1 MSRISRI
8 VLAASLVFVIVASFL
23 FVRRFFSNQLEKRLI
38 DKDVVPIRLIVR
50 DQDRIETLAQMI
62 LFPEQKWVLFYFV
75 NTDARQPEG
84 SKSISERSAMF
95 ADNFDRY
102 SGLKS
107 VYSIEMTRET
117 LARLIDL
124 GEGLPMYLE
133 TPQIFPNSNFQYPAG
148 RMRFSGAQAAEFAF
162 ARRVQAGQEQLSG
175 LERMRRME
183 TILLNVAWNSQ
194 QFIDK
199 IRSREL
205 RAFAASLIETDLTKA
220 EVASL
225 LSFLADS
232 SIAILEVPLEQGP
245 DRQLY
250 VKDKRAKTVYAE
262 FFDNLRSGR
271 MKKDQFSLEVLNGTE
286 IGGLARRVKQFLQDR
301 GILVL
306 NADNYP
312 IKPVPK
318 SVILVRA
325 GRTSLGK
332 HVMDMTALPRE
343 GVFFDRSTQ
352 DVDVTILLGTDFEI
366 KKLQV
371 FE

>member
-8 VLAASLVFVIVASFL
+8 LLVASAIFVIAASFL
-23 FVRRFFSNQLEKRLI
+23 FVRRFFSNQLEKRIL
-38 DKDVVPIRLIVR
+38 DRDVVPIRVIVR

-84 SKSISERSAMF
+84 SKSIADQTAMF
-95 ADNFDRY
+95 ADSFDKY

-107 VYSIEMTRET
+107 IYSVELSRDSF
-117 LARLIDL
+117 ARLIDL

-133 TPQIFPNSNFQYPAG
+133 TAQIFPNSNFQYPAG
-148 RMRFSGAQAAEFAF
+148 RMRFSGQQAAEYALS
-162 ARRVQAGQEQLSG
+162 RRMQQGQEQLSG

-183 TILLNVAWNSQ
+183 TILLNVAWNSV
-194 QFIDK
+194 QFADK
-199 IRSREL
+199 IHSKDL
-205 RAFAASLIETDLTKA
+205 RQFALGLIESDLTKP
-220 EVASL
+220 ELASL
-225 LSFLADS
+225 FNFLSDANVS
-232 SIAILEVPLEQGP
+232 ILEVPLEQGA
-245 DRQLY
+245 DRALY
-250 VKDKRAKTVYAE
+250 VKDKRARSVYSE

-271 MKKDQFSLEVLNGTE
+271 MKKDVFSLEVLNGTE
-286 IGGLARRVKQFLQDR
+286 VGGLARRVKQFLQDR

-312 IKPVPK
+312 IKPIPK

-325 GRTSLGK
+325 GKTALGK
-332 HVMDMTALPRE
+332 HVMEMTSLPRE

-352 DVDVTILLGTDFEI
+352 DVDCTILLGTDFEI